1 VASGVPE
8 PERFH
13 LRASDAD
20 RERTVDLLRRHA
32 GEGRLDLDELEA
44 RVERAYHAK
53 TLGELS
59 AIVADLPAD
68 PPLPPPPGAAPPLPP
83 PPGAAPPLPVAAR
96 RRPRPSLLATAV
108 RFGTI
113 DAACIGAWAAS
124 GAHGGFWP
132 GWVIFGTAV
141 ALGLRAS
148 HELEAQLSRSPRR
161 RRR

>member
-1 VASGVPE
+1 MASGVPE

-68 PPLPPPPGAAPPLPP
+68 PPLPPPPGAAPPLP
-83 PPGAAPPLPVAAR
+83 VAAR

-148 HELEAQLSRSPRR
+148 HELEARLSRSPRR